1 MKLLRTP
8 DLRFVNMPDYG
19 FEPVYTTI
27 KDADGTE
34 IRIHSVDCGPREAAP
49 ILLLHGEPSWSFLY
63 RHMIDGLVKRGHRVV
78 APDLVGFGKSD
89 KPVEQSDYT
98 FERHVD
104 WMSKWLD
111 ANDFREATMFAQD
124 WGGLIGLRLLA
135 RFPDRF
141 SRVVM
146 GNTSLPIGTGSNEAF
161 RRWLEFSRSTP
172 TLKVGNIVSSGTVRG
187 LTAEEIAAYDAPFPD
202 ETYKAGARRF
212 PELVPIT
219 PEHPSVAENKA
230 AWEILKTFE
239 KPFLTTFSDRDPI
252 MEGGEMIFRE
262 LIPGASGQPHVTIS
276 GAGHFLQEDKPNQLV
291 EVIHSFIENT
301 R

>member
-8 DLRFVNMPDYG
+8 DLRFENIPEYG

-34 IRIHSVDCGPREAAP
+34 IRIHSVDYGPRGAAP

-63 RHMIDGLVKRGHRVV
+63 RHMIRGLAERGHRVV

-89 KPVEQSDYT
+89 KPTEKSDYT
-98 FERHVD
+98 YERHVG
-104 WMSKWLD
+104 WMSKWLEM
-111 ANDFREATMFAQD
+111 NDLREATMFGQD

-141 SRVVM
+141 SRAVI
-146 GNTSLPIGTGSNEAF
+146 GNTSLPTGTGANKAF
-161 RRWLEFSRSTP
+161 RRWLEFSQSTP
-172 TLKVGNIVSSGTVRG
+172 TLKVGNIVNSGTVRG
-187 LTAEEIAAYDAPFPD
+187 LTADEIAAYDAPFPD

-219 PEHPSVAENKA
+219 PEHPSVVENKA
-230 AWEILKTFE
+230 AWEILKTF
-239 KPFLTTFSDRDPI
+239 KRPFLTTFSDRDPI
-252 MEGGEMIFRE
+252 MEGGETIFQE
-262 LIPGASGQPHVTIS
+262 LIPGAAGQPHVTIS
-276 GAGHFLQEDKPNQLV
+276 DAGHFLQEDKPQQLV
-291 EVIHSFIENT
+291 EVIHRFIENT